1 MGQSFK
7 TYKVRILLSE
17 MLDEIFDSEP
27 FKNQFEFSGELGK
40 DVIVNEF
47 KDLTGNIIDIYFNC
61 INTKSYLYELDFM
74 VNKSS
79 FDNPNLEY
87 SVKDYTQLLSTIAE
101 ATSQFLG
108 LYSPIGLLIKG
119 NNILRKIDKNPS
131 TKDQKDRI
139 YSFFMSQIED
149 KGKYMVD
156 KSNPEGIAL
165 MRK

>member
-1 MGQSFK
+1 
-7 TYKVRILLSE
+7 
-17 MLDEIFDSEP
+17 
-27 FKNQFEFSGELGK
+27 
-40 DVIVNEF
+40 
-47 KDLTGNIIDIYFNC
+47 
-61 INTKSYLYELDFM
+61 
-74 VNKSS
+74 
-79 FDNPNLEY
+79 
-87 SVKDYTQLLSTIAE
+87 LLSTIAE

-139 YSFFMSQIED
+139 YSFFISQIED

>member
-7 TYKVRILLSE
+7 TYKDRILLSE

-27 FKNQFEFSGELGK
+27 FKNQFELSGELGK

-47 KDLTGNIIDIYFNC
+47 KDLKGNIIDIYFNC

-108 LYSPIGLLIKG
+108 YILL
-119 NNILRKIDKNPS
+119 
-131 TKDQKDRI
+131 
-139 YSFFMSQIED
+139 
-149 KGKYMVD
+149 
-156 KSNPEGIAL
+156 
-165 MRK
+165 